1 MIWWLTQQY
10 RCTPEQ
16 VLFDAALASKHGDA
30 IDDAIDIA
38 IIGAV
43 RDAGREDEML
53 SYMVDRFVP
62 FDPIGKRT
70 EAYLRGPD
78 GRAFRTSK
86 GAPQVVSYAITS

>member
-1 MIWWLTQQY
+1 M
-10 RCTPEQ
+10 
-16 VLFDAALASKHGDA
+16 LFDAALASKHGDA

-53 SYMVDRFVP
+53 SYNVDRFMP

-70 EAYLRGPD
+70 EAYLTAPD
-78 GRAFRTSK
+78 GTRFRASK
-86 GAPQVVSYAITS
+86 GAPQVVWS